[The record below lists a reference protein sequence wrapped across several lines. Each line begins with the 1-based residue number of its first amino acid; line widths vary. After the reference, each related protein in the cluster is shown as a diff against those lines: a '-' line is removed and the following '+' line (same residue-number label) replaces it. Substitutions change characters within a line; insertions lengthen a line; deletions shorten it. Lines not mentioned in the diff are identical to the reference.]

1 MINKTIKPIATAV
14 GASFLAMAMVPTVS
28 ADANPF
34 AINELSAAYELS
46 SADKKGAEG
55 KCGEGKCGGSKAESE
70 GSCGGNK
77 AESEGKCGGSKAES
91 QGSNDKGEKAEGKC
105 GEGKCGGNA

>member
-46 SADKKGAEG
+46 RH
-55 KCGEGKCGGSKAESE
+55 GSLERKEA
-70 GSCGGNK
+70 
-77 AESEGKCGGSKAES
+77 AV
-91 QGSNDKGEKAEGKC
+91 
-105 GEGKCGGNA
+105 